1 MPVQTNHGRVIENFP
16 KECPYC
22 HNLIKPVFLSS
33 HEVNPHSM
41 EAIMICPNDDCARA
55 FIAYYD
61 IYPNNQKHS
70 SFTGETSIGT
80 LVSKSFSES
89 IKAISPQFVIIYNQA
104 YASEQQKLFEI
115 CGVGYRKALEFLIK
129 DYTISKNEESKDKI
143 EKALLAE
150 VIKKYVGDSKIKS
163 VATRAVWLGNDET
176 HYLRKWEGKDL
187 QDLKRLI
194 DLTVHWIEME
204 TLTSEFEKE
213 MPEK

>member
-1 MPVQTNHGRVIENFP
+1 MPVQTSNGRIIDNFP

-33 HEVNPHSM
+33 HEINRQSM
-41 EAIMICPNDDCARA
+41 EAIMICPNDDCSRA
-55 FIAYYD
+55 FIAYYT
-61 IYPNNQKHS
+61 IYLNNKDTT
-70 SFTGETSIGT
+70 FTGRTSIGT

-89 IKAISPQFVIIYNQA
+89 IKVISPQFVIIYNQA
-104 YASEQQKLFEI
+104 YASEQQGLFEI

-129 DYTISKNEESKDKI
+129 DYTISKNEEAKEKI
-143 EKALLAE
+143 EKAPLAE
-150 VIKKYVGDSKIKS
+150 VIKKYVDDSKIKS

-176 HYLRKWEGKDL
+176 HYLRKWEGRDL

-204 TLTSEFEKE
+204 TLTLEFEKE

>member
-1 MPVQTNHGRVIENFP
+1 MSVQTSNGRIIENFP

-33 HEVNPHSM
+33 HEVNAITL
-41 EAIMICPNDDCARA
+41 EAIMICPDDDCLKA

-61 IYPNNQKHS
+61 ISPSNKLA
-70 SFTGETSIGT
+70 SFTGRTSIGT
-80 LVSKSFSES
+80 LVSKNFSES
-89 IKAISPQFVIIYNQA
+89 INSISPQFVIIYNQA
-104 YASEQQKLFEI
+104 YASEQQGLFEI

-129 DYTISKNEESKDKI
+129 DYTISKNKEAKEKI
-143 EKALLAE
+143 EKALLNE
-150 VIKKYVGDSKIKS
+150 VIKKYVDDIKIKS

-176 HYLRKWEGKDL
+176 HYLKKWEGKDL

-194 DLTVHWIEME
+194 ELTVHWIEME
-204 TLTSEFEKE
+204 TLTLEFEKE